1 LAKVKTPK
9 KLLLLTPWEQSMF
22 LQTKLL
28 IITIFA
34 FYNICL
40 YAKFQKQQLDPIHEY
55 IIKLKKTSS
64 FNQAQSNIE
73 SIIGKQ
79 TIDKHNPGRLLLI
92 ELNKNNK
99 DEFVKFLRLKKSK
112 LVQYIIPN
120 IKLHAFIQ
128 QPNDPDF
135 SNQWALEKIKILEAW
150 QHTQGRDDITVAVI
164 DTGIDWQHEDL
175 SDRIWSNSKEI
186 PSNNIDDDNN
196 GYIDDIRGWDFFG
209 QGDNDPTDETSSKN
223 PGHGT
228 HCAGIIAASANN
240 DKGVSG
246 VAPLVKLMPIRFLG
260 ADGSGNLMSAVK
272 AIDYAI
278 NNGAQVISASWGAE
292 VQAAQMKPVLEAIE
306 RANKKDIIFVAAA
319 ANNGSSNDIKEVY
332 PANAPSTNVISV
344 SASQTNDSKP
354 TWSNFGQATVSLAAP
369 GANILSTLPGN
380 KYGNLSGTS
389 MATPLVAAL
398 SALILSQAK
407 NLNIALKPEDIKAI
421 LQATG
426 EKVSIETACKCRV
439 SAAKALAH
447 LSERKLLFV
456 PFAKTLQPSETLSL
470 KTLFATHPL
479 TFLSLTP
486 EVISINEKG
495 VITAKTNGSTTISIK
510 DSEGTEIVSPHFYVG
525 KKKAPPK
532 SNCPFSKPIYCEITC
547 KYDPRYPW
555 CS

>member
-1 LAKVKTPK
+1 MYVFTKK
-9 KLLLLTPWEQSMF
+9 KLLV
-22 LQTKLL
+22 
-28 IITIFA
+28 ITIFT
-34 FYNICL
+34 FYTVCI
-40 YAKFQKQQLDPIHEY
+40 YAKTKRQHEDAINEY
-55 IIKLKKTSS
+55 IVKIKRSSS
-64 FNQAQSNIE
+64 FNQAQAGIE

-79 TIDKHNPGRLLLI
+79 IIDKHNSGRLLLI
-92 ELNKNNK
+92 ELNKNSR
-99 DEFVKFLRLKKSK
+99 DEFIKFHKLKKSN

-128 QPNDPDF
+128 QPNDPEI
-135 SNQWALEKIKILEAW
+135 SNQWALEKIKIIEAW
-150 QHTQGRDDITVAVI
+150 QHTRGREDITVAVI

-175 SDRIWSNSKEI
+175 SDRIWINNKEI

-196 GYIDDIRGWDFFG
+196 GYIDDVRGWDFFG
-209 QGDNDPTDETSSKN
+209 QGDNDPLDETSTKN

-240 DKGVSG
+240 NKGISG
-246 VAPLVKLMPIRFLG
+246 AAPLVKLMPIRFLG

-306 RANKKDIIFVAAA
+306 RANKKDIVFVAAA

-332 PANAPSTNVISV
+332 PANAPSDNVISV
-344 SASQTNDSKP
+344 SASQSDDNKP

-407 NLNIALKPEDIKAI
+407 DLNITLKPEDIKAI

-426 EKVSIETACKCRV
+426 ENVSIETACNCRV

-447 LSERKLLFV
+447 LDEKKLLLFH
-456 PFAKTLQPSETLSL
+456 LQKLYNPQ
-470 KTLFATHPL
+470 
-479 TFLSLTP
+479 
-486 EVISINEKG
+486 
-495 VITAKTNGSTTISIK
+495 
-510 DSEGTEIVSPHFYVG
+510 
-525 KKKAPPK
+525 
-532 SNCPFSKPIYCEITC
+532 KP
-547 KYDPRYPW
+547 
-555 CS
+555 